1 MSIRLVITG
10 MSILSPLGLNKD
22 EFWHNLTNGNS
33 GIKDVTLFDVSRY
46 KSKKA
51 GEISNFD
58 AKEYLGKKGIRHID
72 RTSLLASS
80 AAKLVMEDAKITH
93 EIYGEEDLGIVI
105 GSTYG
110 SIDSISSFDLE
121 ALKEG
126 PSFVNPMDFP
136 NTVLNAP
143 ASRASIFCKA
153 TGLNSTIST
162 GVTSGLDAIIY
173 ASDFLKLKRVKAVL
187 AGGVHGLTP
196 DIFWGAYKSGILSG
210 SKNGSLEISAPF
222 DKRRNGFILGET
234 AALLV
239 IERLEDA
246 LKRDAKIYAEIKG
259 YGNTFNP
266 KKINHDLLDTEEGA
280 RCISVAMKDAKL
292 KSNDI
297 SYISACAN
305 SSETGDIMETRVIEE
320 YFGDFAK
327 QAPISAIKSMS
338 GECLD
343 ASGAMQCVASIMA
356 INNGVIPPTINYQEK
371 DENCDLDFVPN
382 KSRELEVNNVLINA
396 FSDTGN
402 ISSIIISKYSN
413 E

>member
-1 MSIRLVITG
+1 MDTRLVITG
-10 MSILSPLGLNKD
+10 ISILSPLGLNKD
-22 EFWHNLTNGNS
+22 EFWNNLTNGVS
-33 GIKDVTLFDVSRY
+33 GIKDITLFDVSRY

-51 GEISNFD
+51 GEISDFD
-58 AKEYLGKKGIRHID
+58 AKVFLGKKGIRHID

-80 AAKLVMEDAKITH
+80 AAKLVMDDAKITH
-93 EIYGEEDLGIVI
+93 ETYTEEDLGIAI

-126 PSFVNPMDFP
+126 PNFVNPMEFP

-143 ASRASIFCKA
+143 ASRASIFCNA

-162 GVTSGLDAIIY
+162 GVNSGVDAVIY
-173 ASDFLKLKRVKAVL
+173 ASDFLRLGRIKAVL

-196 DIFWGAYKSGILSG
+196 DIFWGAYGSGILSG
-210 SKNGSLEISAPF
+210 CRDNTIEISAPF
-222 DKRRNGFILGET
+222 DKRRNGLIIGEA
-234 AALLV
+234 AALLA

-246 LKRDAKIYAEIKG
+246 QKRNARIYAEIKG
-259 YGNTFNP
+259 YANTFNP
-266 KKINHDLLDTEEGA
+266 KKIHHDSLDTEEGV
-280 RCISVAMKDAKL
+280 RCISLAMKDAEL
-292 KSNDI
+292 NIDDI

-305 SSETGDIMETRVIEE
+305 SSVTGDKMEARVIND
-320 YFGDFAK
+320 YFGSYAK
-327 QAPISAIKSMS
+327 QVPVSAIKSMT

-356 INNGVIPPTINYQEK
+356 INNGVIPPTINYQDAD
-371 DENCDLDFVPN
+371 DECDLDCVPN
-382 KSRELEVNNVLINA
+382 KSRELNVNNVLINT

-402 ISSIIISKYSN
+402 ISSIIISKFS
-413 E
+413 

>member
-1 MSIRLVITG
+1 MSTRLVITG
-10 MSILSPLGLNKD
+10 ISILSPLGLNKND
-22 EFWHNLTNGNS
+22 FWNNLTNGVS

-51 GEISNFD
+51 GEISGFD
-58 AKEYLGKKGIRHID
+58 AREFLGKKGIRHID

-80 AAKLVMEDAKITH
+80 AAKLVMDDAKICP
-93 EIYGEEDLGIVI
+93 EIYREEDLGIVI

-126 PSFVNPMDFP
+126 PSFVNPMEFP

-173 ASDFLKLKRVKAVL
+173 ASDFLRLNRVKAVL
-187 AGGVHGLTP
+187 AGGVYGLTP
-196 DIFWGAYKSGILSG
+196 DIFWGAYRSGILSG
-210 SKNGSLEISAPF
+210 SRGESKEISAPF
-222 DKRRNGFILGET
+222 DKRRNGFIIGES

-246 LKRDAKIYAEIKG
+246 QQRGAKIYAEIKG

-266 KKINHDLLDTEEGA
+266 KKREHDVINTEEGV
-280 RCISVAMKDAKL
+280 RCISLAMREAKL
-292 KSNDI
+292 NRDDI

-305 SSETGDIMETRVIEE
+305 SSNTGDMMETKIIKD
-320 YFGDFAK
+320 YFGSLANK
-327 QAPISAIKSMS
+327 VPISAIKSMT

-356 INNGVIPPTINYQEK
+356 INKSMIPPTINYQEK
-371 DENCDLDFVPN
+371 DDECDLDYVPN
-382 KSRELEVNNVLINA
+382 KNRTLEVNNVLINA

-402 ISSIIISKYSN
+402 ISSIIISKHSN
-413 E
+413 